1 MYTTKPHAY
10 AKEVDKLKMHFSKQT
25 VGKAL
30 NILEGTVSVGK
41 LMDMVIPAGKT
52 ILDTQR

>member
-1 MYTTKPHAY
+1 
-10 AKEVDKLKMHFSKQT
+10 MHFSKQT